1 LTNPPGSGKTIQG
14 NEWNQS
20 FGRHKREG
28 QGKRDMIERI
38 EDVLVRLLS
47 DPSAAVREAASG
59 AMDRTR
65 AKRSLEGF
73 RSGIRLGTLE
83 EKLRAIHTAAELGG
97 SEGVSLLLQAL
108 SDGDAEIRGAAV
120 RALSPFPS
128 PGVIKSLWEMLPR
141 ERGVV
146 LCNLLETLGAFGRK
160 ELAPHLEKYLDHPE
174 PEVRAKAVIAYSRLC
189 DGQGWEKI
197 LSRTGDKD
205 ETVRA
210 AAAEALGGWT
220 SSPRS

>member
-1 LTNPPGSGKTIQG
+1 
-14 NEWNQS
+14 
-20 FGRHKREG
+20 
-28 QGKRDMIERI
+28 MIERI
-38 EDVLVRLLS
+38 EEALATLLS

-65 AKRSLEGF
+65 AKRSVEEV
-73 RSGIRLGTLE
+73 RSRIRGGTVE
-83 EKLRAIHTAAELGG
+83 EKLRAIHTAEELGG

-146 LCNLLETLGAFGRK
+146 LANLLETLGSSGRR
-160 ELAPHLEKYLDHPE
+160 ELAPHVEKFLGHSE
-174 PEVRAKAVIAYSRLC
+174 PEVRAKAVTAYSRLC
-189 DGQGWEKI
+189 DGLEWQRI
-197 LSRTGDKD
+197 LSRTGDPD
-205 ETVRA
+205 ATVRA
-210 AAAEALGGWT
+210 AVAEALGAWT
-220 SSPRS
+220 SSSRS

>member
-1 LTNPPGSGKTIQG
+1 
-14 NEWNQS
+14 
-20 FGRHKREG
+20 
-28 QGKRDMIERI
+28 MIERI
-38 EDVLVRLLS
+38 EEALAMLLS

-65 AKRSLEGF
+65 AKRSVEEF
-73 RSGIRLGTLE
+73 RSRILSGTVE
-83 EKLRAIHTAAELGG
+83 EKLRAIYAAAELGG

-108 SDGDAEIRGAAV
+108 SDPDPEIRGAAV

-146 LCNLLETLGAFGRK
+146 LGNLLEALGASGRR
-160 ELAPHLEKYLDHPE
+160 ELAPHVVKFLDHPE
-174 PEVRAKAVIAYSRLC
+174 PEVRAKAVTAYSRLC
-189 DGQGWEKI
+189 DGPGWEK
-197 LSRTGDKD
+197 LLPRTRDPN

-210 AAAEALGGWT
+210 AVAEALGGWT
-220 SSPRS
+220 SSPGS

>member
-1 LTNPPGSGKTIQG
+1 
-14 NEWNQS
+14 
-20 FGRHKREG
+20 
-28 QGKRDMIERI
+28 MIERI
-38 EDVLVRLLS
+38 EEALVRLLS

-59 AMDRTR
+59 AFERTR
-65 AKRSLEGF
+65 AKRSVEEF
-73 RSGIRLGTLE
+73 RTRIRGGTVE
-83 EKLRAIHTAAELGG
+83 EKLCAIYAAAELGG

-108 SDGDAEIRGAAV
+108 SDRDAEIRGAAV

-146 LCNLLETLGAFGRK
+146 LGNLLETLGASGRR
-160 ELAPHLEKYLDHPE
+160 ELAPHVEKFLDHPE
-174 PEVRAKAVIAYSRLC
+174 PEVRAKAVTAYSRLC
-189 DGQGWEKI
+189 DGPGWEKI
-197 LSRTGDKD
+197 LPRTGDPN

-210 AAAEALGGWT
+210 AVAEALGGWT